1 MEFGDFPKHMKI
13 YSKEIRNQ
21 LEEFLLKDQY
31 VLVQILKEYKTRTLE
46 LERLFTFI
54 SLDAVVDLFDQ
65 TVFKDQLFTVSLAK
79 VLKKFLISV
88 NPDTK
93 SKVRFIENL
102 VTSF

>member
-1 MEFGDFPKHMKI
+1 MKI

-31 VLVQILKEYKTRTLE
+31 VLVQILKEYKTRKLE

-65 TVFKDQLFTVSLAK
+65 TVFKDQLLTVSLAK

-88 NPDTK
+88 KPDTK
-93 SKVRFIENL
+93 SKVRFIQIL
-102 VTSF
+102 